1 MRQDA
6 ITCRTLNSMQI
17 SSNFML
23 NEFMIEK
30 IKKIMDEVKANGSR
44 PDVTVKRVGAS

>member
-1 MRQDA
+1 
-6 ITCRTLNSMQI
+6 
-17 SSNFML
+17 ML

-30 IKKIMDEVKANGSR
+30 IKKIMDEVKGTNSR

>member
-1 MRQDA
+1 
-6 ITCRTLNSMQI
+6 
-17 SSNFML
+17 ML